1 MSAKIKL
8 LSFIGTLFAIA
19 ILLISIVSFFN
30 FKSSSV
36 YSYTH
41 SLERQ
46 SFLISSAMDEKMQR
60 YFDSLAIVAGSLEID
75 GSGDLNVESVTAK
88 LKFVEDELGVLASY
102 VGLKSGITY
111 LPKGE
116 IPNFNAKDLG
126 REWYK
131 RIFAGETNIITTPY
145 TSSAGNLVM
154 ALGVP
159 VIRDGKVVAT
169 LCANIPVDGI
179 TQFIGSLS
187 ENNQLFVSRSDGFIL
202 AAKHPDYIGKNLYEM
217 RPSYNAY
224 RDKSGSSHSYT
235 YDGNDYFVVNA
246 IANTLGWSVWAWDSV
261 DNINAASNDNLVQG
275 ASIAILL
282 TLISLA
288 IIYFLVTKLMYVPIG
303 GEPKEIE
310 QLVKEVANGDL
321 SSQHTTQGNES
332 GIYAA
337 TISMVSNLRA
347 IIQNINGA
355 AEELNTSSV
364 RMSSSA
370 SEVNSSSE
378 KQMMQLEQASTA
390 MNEMTVT
397 VDEVARNA
405 LQASTA
411 AQEANNHSDT
421 GISVV
426 GEMNQ
431 NISKLVQGIEKV
443 VVVTNNLEKETQ
455 SIGSILEVI
464 DGISEQTN
472 LLALNAAI
480 EAARAGEHGRGFA
493 VVADE
498 VRNLANR
505 TKESTNEI
513 QEMITKLQVEAKH
526 SVELMEVNVNDA
538 QNTSMKSE
546 SASDALQAIR
556 DSVSVILDMNNQIA
570 TAAEEQTHVA
580 AEINVNVVEINDIA
594 KSTFERSSNNTRMA
608 EQLTNIASTLNQSVD
623 SFKL

>member
-1 MSAKIKL
+1 
-8 LSFIGTLFAIA
+8 
-19 ILLISIVSFFN
+19 
-30 FKSSSV
+30 
-36 YSYTH
+36 
-41 SLERQ
+41 
-46 SFLISSAMDEKMQR
+46 
-60 YFDSLAIVAGSLEID
+60 
-75 GSGDLNVESVTAK
+75 
-88 LKFVEDELGVLASY
+88 
-102 VGLKSGITY
+102 
-111 LPKGE
+111 
-116 IPNFNAKDLG
+116 
-126 REWYK
+126 
-131 RIFAGETNIITTPY
+131 
-145 TSSAGNLVM
+145 
-154 ALGVP
+154 
-159 VIRDGKVVAT
+159 
-169 LCANIPVDGI
+169 
-179 TQFIGSLS
+179 
-187 ENNQLFVSRSDGFIL
+187 
-202 AAKHPDYIGKNLYEM
+202 
-217 RPSYNAY
+217 
-224 RDKSGSSHSYT
+224 
-235 YDGNDYFVVNA
+235 
-246 IANTLGWSVWAWDSV
+246 
-261 DNINAASNDNLVQG
+261 
-275 ASIAILL
+275 
-282 TLISLA
+282 
-288 IIYFLVTKLMYVPIG
+288 
-303 GEPKEIE
+303 
-310 QLVKEVANGDL
+310 
-321 SSQHTTQGNES
+321 
-332 GIYAA
+332 
-337 TISMVSNLRA
+337 
-347 IIQNINGA
+347 
-355 AEELNTSSV
+355 
-364 RMSSSA
+364 
-370 SEVNSSSE
+370 
-378 KQMMQLEQASTA
+378 

>member
-1 MSAKIKL
+1 
-8 LSFIGTLFAIA
+8 
-19 ILLISIVSFFN
+19 
-30 FKSSSV
+30 
-36 YSYTH
+36 
-41 SLERQ
+41 
-46 SFLISSAMDEKMQR
+46 
-60 YFDSLAIVAGSLEID
+60 
-75 GSGDLNVESVTAK
+75 
-88 LKFVEDELGVLASY
+88 
-102 VGLKSGITY
+102 
-111 LPKGE
+111 
-116 IPNFNAKDLG
+116 
-126 REWYK
+126 
-131 RIFAGETNIITTPY
+131 
-145 TSSAGNLVM
+145 M

-246 IANTLGWSVWAWDSV
+246 IANTLGWSVWAWDTV

-282 TLISLA
+282 ILISLA